1 MASSISDSIFSSTI
15 WTAEASFS
23 SIEDIKN
30 SPTLGST
37 NRKRTVLNKCRE
49 VMASLNDVSAKYNE
63 SISCVL
69 GNTFIF
75 GNDTERSE
83 VRDTISNVVDMVMT
97 AKGSKRGLSEV
108 LSSGTYESI
117 LQSIRVPDWVLLY
130 FKLQVKLPDS
140 AWQTLLNLTELGE
153 SGVSLNE
160 FS

>member
-1 MASSISDSIFSSTI
+1 
-15 WTAEASFS
+15 
-23 SIEDIKN
+23 
-30 SPTLGST
+30 
-37 NRKRTVLNKCRE
+37 
-49 VMASLNDVSAKYNE
+49 MASLNDVSAKYNE

-108 LSSGTYESI
+108 LSPGTYESI
-117 LQSIRVPDWVLLY
+117 LQSIRVPEWVLLY